1 MRAFLALMIA
11 LVIILFI
18 GVSSYLLIEYQHY
31 RNTMTNIDKNLK
43 QERIEKQRSDQRRL
57 EHKKRQEKQRRLEN
71 KIKKYNKQ
79 EQYQKKSYTET
90 KYKKRYHRYSKFV
103 NLKSDSKISLLRDNR
118 LISNLPIYGTYK
130 GIVMTRPV
138 CPKNRIHDLN
148 MYNECYVKNMHG
160 DKFYFKKE
168 LVDNFNNY
176 RNRKIINCHYNKKHG
191 IMQDCK
197 I

>member
-1 MRAFLALMIA
+1 M
-11 LVIILFI
+11 
-18 GVSSYLLIEYQHY
+18 LIEYQHY
-31 RNTMTNIDKNLK
+31 RNNMTNIDKNLK

-79 EQYQKKSYTET
+79 EQYQKKTYAKT

-103 NLKSDSKISLLRDNR
+103 NLKSDSKISLLGDNR

-130 GIVMTRPV
+130 GIEMTRPV

-148 MYNECYVKNMHG
+148 MYNECYVKNIHG

-176 RNRKIINCHYNKKHG
+176 RNRKIIHCHYNKKHG